1 MLRRNF
7 GGQSGIIVD
16 VCAVHGVWFDRGEL
30 PRVLEFVERGGLELE
45 RRRKAEEEHEKR
57 ANAELTAGIYPAH
70 FTHVQVPTD
79 PLGRTVAV
87 LDALGTALSA
97 TTAHVASMLRSRKEK
112 P

>member
-30 PRVLEFVERGGLELE
+30 PRALEFVERGGLELE
-45 RRRKAEEEHEKR
+45 RRRKTEEEHERR
-57 ANAELTAGIYPAH
+57 ANVELTAGIHPPH
-70 FTHVQVPTD
+70 FLHAQVPSD

-97 TTAHVASMLRSRKEK
+97 TTAHVASMLRTRKEK